1 MPAGVRSSGRTPRH
15 RRVRQSGATMQ
26 DGSDEGESGRTDETA
41 AANGPDE
48 EREYPVDRL
57 RRRFASRLG
66 ERPLMVYLVLF
77 AGAAVLLILLIIV
90 WISAVGDGDE
100 QPPPCFDITVDD
112 AQTAILGGE
121 VERVE
126 IFLDR
131 QRPELGPSVI
141 RLQLK
146 DDTCRELPKGADN
159 IDLAYRIIGF
169 VEVYNNT
176 HPERVRISYRRTDI
190 LPELLV
196 TSTPTPTPTVLPT
209 PTETPVLTE
218 TPTLEPTA
226 TATPATPIA
235 SEVPSA
241 TPTLEPTATATA
253 TVGVASPVA

>member
-1 MPAGVRSSGRTPRH
+1 
-15 RRVRQSGATMQ
+15 MQ
-26 DGSDEGESGRTDETA
+26 DGSDEGESGRIDESA

-90 WISAVGDGDE
+90 WISATGGGDE
-100 QPPPCFDITVDD
+100 QPPPCFDITVDE
-112 AQTAILGGE
+112 AQSAVLGGQ

-146 DDTCRELPKGADN
+146 DGNCRELPKGADN
-159 IDLAYRIIGF
+159 IDLAYRIIGY

-176 HPERVRISYRRTDI
+176 HPERVRVSYRRTDV

-209 PTETPVLTE
+209 ATETPVLTE
-218 TPTLEPTA
+218 TPTPEPTVLP

-235 SEVPSA
+235 SEVPTA
-241 TPTLEPTATATA
+241 TPTLEPTATVTV